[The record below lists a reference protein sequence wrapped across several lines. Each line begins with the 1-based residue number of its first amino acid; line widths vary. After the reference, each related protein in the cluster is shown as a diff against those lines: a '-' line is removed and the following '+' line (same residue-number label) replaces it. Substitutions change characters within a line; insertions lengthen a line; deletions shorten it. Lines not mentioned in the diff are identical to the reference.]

1 MIILS
6 ILSALLSSD
15 SNKGKSKKL
24 TEKEK
29 RELEYKAW
37 EMSEEYDNDDF

>member
-1 MIILS
+1 MLLLS

-15 SNKGKSKKL
+15 SSKNKNRKL

-29 RELEYKAW
+29 RELEYKSW
-37 EMSEEYDNDDF
+37 EMSEEYEDD